1 MTLQFLAGLT
11 FSKVF
16 QAAKGLNNTVLDD
29 PHAPKPDLQGKWV
42 IISGSNNGVGLEAAK
57 LFAKW
62 GANLILA
69 CRDPP
74 EGLGELHPT
83 AAVTECKALAE
94 AQGHISTIQWWEIDM
109 ADFKTV
115 EAFCERWL
123 KSDRALDILC
133 NNAGSPST
141 AKTRMTKDGYQLV
154 HQVNFLSHV
163 LLTLRLLP
171 SLGRSADPQIVCTT
185 SCVHHF
191 GIFDLDHFNGG
202 QEMRGN
208 DYHNNKLYFQI
219 WLTELQLRCLK
230 HPEYSH
236 IRINGVHPGFVASG
250 IWHTHEM
257 KSNDISM
264 RALAF
269 FLRYFAITP
278 QQGSLAITNAAT
290 SPDCGQTTSGG
301 KYLNRIWEAPPHSY
315 CQDSDA
321 RSKLWIKLDQVL
333 HLRDKGLLEVLA
345 L

>member
-11 FSKVF
+11 FNNVF
-16 QAAKGLNNTVLDD
+16 QAARGLNNTVLSER
-29 PHAPKPDLQGKWV
+29 HVQKTDLQGRWV
-42 IISGSNNGVGLEAAK
+42 IISGSNNGIGLEAAK
-57 LFAKW
+57 SFAEW

-83 AAVTECKALAE
+83 AAVKECKRLAE
-94 AQGHISTIQWWEIDM
+94 AQGHISIIQWWKIDM
-109 ADFKTV
+109 ADFKSV
-115 EAFCERWL
+115 ETFCERWL
-123 KSDRALDILC
+123 KSDRTLDILC

-141 AKTRMTKDGYQLV
+141 AKTRITKDGFQLV
-154 HQVNFLSHV
+154 HQVNFLSHL

-191 GIFDLDHFNGG
+191 GVFDLDHFNGG

-208 DYHNNKLYFQI
+208 DYHNNKLYLQI
-219 WLTELQLRCLK
+219 WLTELQLHCLK

-250 IWHTHEM
+250 IWHTNDL

-269 FLRYFAITP
+269 LLRYIAITP

-290 SPDCGQTTSGG
+290 SPECGRTTSGG

-315 CQDSDA
+315 CQDSDV

-333 HLRDKGLLEVLA
+333 HLRGKGLLEVLA